1 MNSHQT
7 VVTAK
12 SSDLPLTL
20 QEAKEHLRVLSDDL
34 DEYVEALIEAA
45 VDYCETTTG
54 RSLRVSHTLTQK
66 YCQWPCKRFEFDRHP
81 VTSVTS
87 ITYYDADDATQTVSA
102 SDYRLQKST
111 EAASYVELD
120 ADFVRPTLSVRD
132 DAITVTYTAGY
143 AALADV
149 PARAKHAMKLL
160 IGHWYEHGEAVN
172 IGNITSEVPMATA
185 ALLGMMDWG
194 CYR

>member
-20 QEAKEHLRVLSDDL
+20 AEAKDHLRILSDAQ
-34 DEYVEALIEAA
+34 DEYVAALIDAA
-45 VDYCETTTG
+45 VDYCEATTG
-54 RSLRVSHTLTQK
+54 RALRVSHTLTQK
-66 YCQWPCKRFEFDRHP
+66 YAAWPCVRFELERQP

-87 ITYYDADDATQTVSA
+87 LTYYDASDVSQTVSA
-102 SDYRLQKST
+102 SDYRLHKST
-111 EAASYVELD
+111 NAAAYVELD

-185 ALLGMMDWG
+185 ALLSTLDWG